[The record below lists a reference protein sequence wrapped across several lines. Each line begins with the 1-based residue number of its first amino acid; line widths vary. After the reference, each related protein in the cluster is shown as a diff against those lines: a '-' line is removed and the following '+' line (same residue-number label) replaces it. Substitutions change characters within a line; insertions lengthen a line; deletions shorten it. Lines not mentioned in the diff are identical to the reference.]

1 MPKTATRL
9 PFLPLL
15 ALLLPLGA
23 SAFSVPDHEAMTR
36 ASVDAVLA
44 AGQHPGLAAH
54 RAAIVEGSRAEDLN
68 LHVKWTGYHHF
79 FHPGTS
85 LDSSFRK
92 DSGTRVRV
100 LWAEAEEA
108 ASNGDLA
115 RAFDRVGHLVH
126 HIQDMAVPMHVVPV
140 MHGLSDRFEQHAAKQ
155 ALVAQGRKL
164 EPLSGAEAQLAL
176 ARETLEVVRRGS
188 LPVEGGAIPWSAFWA
203 EPGTRGPGAFGGY
216 GAVGNAFDSK
226 EVRWQGRTWKVDP
239 SAYDDF
245 VDARVESAVAY
256 SRAFLLWATQ
266 RLTTLA
272 EAREQ
277 QAAKPQW
284 KPTPVLGLEVL
295 GGAITSLRGA
305 APVAGA
311 RVLFPLPLAM
321 GLSASYARAL
331 AHPLAGASGASA
343 WSLSVLSPPLLTARL
358 GYSRGLDLRATVGA
372 GLSTLEGKLHPEL
385 PVGLRLHTLLSRR
398 VYLSAEAQYRAFAP
412 HTSPWAQGVSFT
424 LGTGFTWGDN

>member
-1 MPKTATRL
+1 MPMSPARL
-9 PFLPLL
+9 LPLL

-44 AGQHPGLAAH
+44 VGRHPGLAEH
-54 RAAIVEGSRAEDLN
+54 RAAVVEGSRAEDLN

-140 MHGLSDRFEQHAAKQ
+140 MHGLSDRFEQHAARQ
-155 ALVAQGRKL
+155 VLAPQGREL

-176 ARETLEVVRRGS
+176 ARETLEVVRTGALR
-188 LPVEGGAIPWSAFWA
+188 VEGGAIPWSAFWA

-216 GAVGNAFDSK
+216 GAVGNAFDSR
-226 EVRWQGRTWKVDP
+226 EVRFRGRTWKVDP
-239 SAYDDF
+239 AEYDDF

-256 SRAFLLWATQ
+256 SRAFLLFATQ
-266 RLTTLA
+266 RLTALA
-272 EAREQ
+272 EAREP
-277 QAAKPQW
+277 AVKPQW
-284 KPTPVLGLEVL
+284 KPAPVLALELL
-295 GGAITSLRGA
+295 GGAVTSLRGA
-305 APVAGA
+305 APVVGA
-311 RVLFPLPLAM
+311 RALLPLPWAM

-331 AHPLAGASGASA
+331 APPLAGGSGAGA
-343 WSLSVLSPPLLTARL
+343 WSLSLLSPPLLTARL
-358 GYSRGLDLRATVGA
+358 GYSRGLDLRALVGA
-372 GLSTLEGKLHPEL
+372 GLSSLGGNLYAEL
-385 PVGLRLHTLLSRR
+385 PVGLRLHTLLGRKVS
-398 VYLSAEAQYRAFAP
+398 LSAEAQYRAFAP
-412 HTSPWAQGVSFT
+412 QSAPWAQGVTFT
-424 LGTGFTWGDN
+424 LGTGFSWGDN